1 MKVCEIMY
9 DYSKVLVTGG
19 AGFIG
24 SHLVDRLLKEDIEVV
39 VLDNLQGGRLK
50 NIRQHLGKKN
60 LCFVRGDI
68 RNYRLVRK
76 LVKDVDAI
84 IHQAARVSVP
94 ESIEDP
100 VLTNDV
106 NVNGTL
112 NLLKAAVESDVKRF
126 VYASS
131 CVVYGD
137 AEVMPIK
144 EDCLP
149 KPISPYGASKLAAE
163 SYVQAFHEVFRLKTV
178 CLRYFNV
185 YGSRQVHSCYSGV
198 ITQFVDRLAKNLP
211 LVIFGDG
218 KQSRDFVHV
227 QDVVK
232 ANMLALRIKGVEGEI
247 FNIATGVAT
256 TINQLA
262 STLLEITNKSC
273 LKVVHSKPRKGDVKH
288 SVGDNSKAKKEL
300 QYNVKFSL
308 REGLKELVDD
318 YGILKT

>member
-1 MKVCEIMY
+1 MCKDMY

-24 SHLVDRLLKEDIEVV
+24 SHLVDRLLKEGIEVV
-39 VLDNLQGGRLK
+39 VLDNLQGGRLE
-50 NIRQHLGKKN
+50 NISQHLGKEN

-68 RNYRLVRK
+68 RNYRLARNLVRG
-76 LVKDVDAI
+76 VDAI

-94 ESIEDP
+94 ESIEDA

-112 NLLKAAVESDVKRF
+112 NLLKASVEADVKRF

-131 CVVYGD
+131 CAVYGD

-144 EDCLP
+144 ENCLP
-149 KPISPYGASKLAAE
+149 KPSSPYGASKLAAE
-163 SYVQAFHEVFRLKTV
+163 NYVQVFHKVFRLKTV

-185 YGSRQVHSCYSGV
+185 YGSRQINSYYSGV
-198 ITQFVDRLAKNLP
+198 ITQFVNRLKKNLP
-211 LVIFGDG
+211 PVIFGDG
-218 KQSRDFVHV
+218 EQSRDFVHV
-227 QDVVK
+227 QEVVE
-232 ANMLALRIKGVEGEI
+232 ANMLALRIKGVEGET

-288 SVGDNSKAKKEL
+288 SVGDTSKAQKKL
-300 QYNVKFSL
+300 HYHVKFSL
-308 REGLKELVDD
+308 KEGLKELVDS
-318 YGILKT
+318 YGILK

>member
-1 MKVCEIMY
+1 MW
-9 DYSKVLVTGG
+9 DYSRVLVTGG

-24 SHLVDRLLKEDIEVV
+24 SHLVDQLLKEGIEVV
-39 VLDNLQGGRLK
+39 VLDNLQGGRLE

-68 RNYRLVRK
+68 RNYRLVRN
-76 LVKDVDAI
+76 LVRDVDAI
-84 IHQAARVSVP
+84 IHQAAQISVP

-112 NLLKAAVESDVKRF
+112 NLLKASVESDVKRF

-131 CVVYGD
+131 CAVYGD
-137 AEVMPIK
+137 AEMMPIK

-149 KPISPYGASKLAAE
+149 KPTSPYGASKLAAE

-178 CLRYFNV
+178 CLRCFNV
-185 YGSRQVHSCYSGV
+185 YGSRQINNYYSGV
-198 ITQFVDRLAKNLP
+198 ITQFLNRLSKNLP
-211 LVIFGDG
+211 LIIFGDG
-218 KQSRDFVHV
+218 EQSRDFIHV

-232 ANMLALRIKGVEGEI
+232 ANMLALRIKGVEGET

-262 STLLEITNKSC
+262 ATLLEITNKSC
-273 LKVVHSKPRKGDVKH
+273 LKVVHSKPRKGDIKH
-288 SVGDNSKAKKEL
+288 SVGDNSKAKKKL
-300 QYNVKFSL
+300 RYNVKFSL
-308 REGLKELVDD
+308 KEGLKELVEN
-318 YGILKT
+318 YGISK

>member
-1 MKVCEIMY
+1 MY
-9 DYSKVLVTGG
+9 DYSRVLVTGG

-24 SHLVDRLLKEDIEVV
+24 SHLVDRLLKEGIEIV
-39 VLDNLQGGRLK
+39 VLDNLQGGRLE

-68 RNYRLVRK
+68 RDSCLVRN
-76 LVKDVDAI
+76 LARDVDAI

-94 ESIEDP
+94 ESIKDP
-100 VLTNDV
+100 ALTNDV

-112 NLLKAAVESDVKRF
+112 NLLKASVESDVKRF

-131 CVVYGD
+131 CAVYGD

-149 KPISPYGASKLAAE
+149 RPRSPYGVSKLAAE
-163 SYVQAFHEVFRLKTV
+163 NYVQVFHEVFRLKTV

-185 YGSRQVHSCYSGV
+185 YGSRQINSYYSGV
-198 ITQFVDRLAKNLP
+198 TTQFINRLAKNLP
-211 LVIFGDG
+211 LAIFGDG
-218 KQSRDFVHV
+218 EQSRDFVHV
-227 QDVVK
+227 QDVVE
-232 ANMLALRIKGVEGEI
+232 ANMLALRIKGVEGET

-273 LKVVHSKPRKGDVKH
+273 LKVAHSKPRKGDVKR
-288 SVGDNSKAKKEL
+288 SVGDISKAQKKL
-300 QYNVKFSL
+300 CYNAKSSL
-308 REGLKELVDD
+308 KEGLKELVES
-318 YGILKT
+318 YGVSK

>member
-1 MKVCEIMY
+1 MCKDMY
-9 DYSKVLVTGG
+9 GCSKVLVTGG

-39 VLDNLQGGRLK
+39 VLDNPQGGRLE
-50 NIRQHLGKKN
+50 NIHQHLSNKN

-68 RNYRLVRK
+68 RDSRLVRN
-76 LVKDVDAI
+76 LVRDVDAI

-94 ESIEDP
+94 ESIENP
-100 VLTNDV
+100 VLTDDV

-112 NLLKAAVESDVKRF
+112 NLLQASVESDVKRF

-131 CVVYGD
+131 CAVYGD
-137 AEVMPIK
+137 AEAMPIN

-149 KPISPYGASKLAAE
+149 KPTSPYGASKLAAE
-163 SYVQAFHEVFRLKTV
+163 NYVQVFHKVFRLKTV

-185 YGSRQVHSCYSGV
+185 YGSRQINSYYSGV
-198 ITQFVDRLAKNLP
+198 ITQFVNRLAKNLP

-218 KQSRDFVHV
+218 EQSRDFVHV
-227 QDVVK
+227 QDVVE
-232 ANMLALRIKGVEGEI
+232 ANMLTLRVKGVEGET
-247 FNIATGVAT
+247 FNIATGIAT

-273 LKVVHSKPRKGDVKH
+273 LKIVHSKPRKGDIKH
-288 SVGDNSKAKKEL
+288 SVGDISKAQKKL
-300 QYNVKFSL
+300 HYSVKFSL
-308 REGLKELVDD
+308 KEGLKELVAN
-318 YGILKT
+318 

>member
-1 MKVCEIMY
+1 MY
-9 DYSKVLVTGG
+9 DYSRVLVTGG

-24 SHLVDRLLKEDIEVV
+24 SHLVDRLLKEGIEVV
-39 VLDNLQGGRLK
+39 VLDNLQGGRLE
-50 NIRQHLGKKN
+50 NISQHIGKKN

-68 RNYRLVRK
+68 RNSRLVRN
-76 LVKDVDAI
+76 LVRGVDAI

-94 ESIEDP
+94 ESIKDP
-100 VLTNDV
+100 VLTDDV

-112 NLLKAAVESDVKRF
+112 NLLKASVESDVKRF

-131 CVVYGD
+131 CAVYGD
-137 AEVMPIK
+137 AKVMPIK

-149 KPISPYGASKLAAE
+149 NPRSPYGVSKLAAE
-163 SYVQAFHEVFRLKTV
+163 NYVQTFYEIFRLKTV

-185 YGSRQVHSCYSGV
+185 YGSRQINSYYSGV
-198 ITQFVDRLAKNLP
+198 ITQFINRLAKNLP

-218 KQSRDFVHV
+218 EQSRDFVHV
-227 QDVVK
+227 QDVVD
-232 ANMLALRIKGVEGEI
+232 ANMSALRIKGVEGET

-288 SVGDNSKAKKEL
+288 SVGDISKAQKKL
-300 QYNVKFSL
+300 HYNVKFSL
-308 REGLKELVDD
+308 KEGLKELVDS
-318 YGILKT
+318 YNILK

>member
-1 MKVCEIMY
+1 MY

-24 SHLVDRLLKEDIEVV
+24 SHLVDRLLKEGIEVV

>member
-1 MKVCEIMY
+1 MY
-9 DYSKVLVTGG
+9 DYSRVLVTGG
-19 AGFIG
+19 AGFVG
-24 SHLVDRLLKEDIEVV
+24 SHLVDRLLKEGIEVV
-39 VLDNLQGGRLK
+39 VLDNLQGGRLE
-50 NIRQHLGKKN
+50 NIHQHLGKKN

-68 RNYRLVRK
+68 RNYRLVRN
-76 LVKDVDAI
+76 LVRGVDAI
-84 IHQAARVSVP
+84 IHQAARISVP

-112 NLLKAAVESDVKRF
+112 NLLKASLGSDVKRF

-131 CVVYGD
+131 CAVYGD
-137 AEVMPIK
+137 AEMMPIK

-149 KPISPYGASKLAAE
+149 KPTSPYGASKLAAE

-185 YGSRQVHSCYSGV
+185 YGLRQVHSYYSGV
-198 ITQFVDRLAKNLP
+198 ITQFLDRLAKNLP

-218 KQSRDFVHV
+218 KRSRDFVHV

-232 ANMLALRIKGVEGEI
+232 ANMLALRVKGVEGET

-288 SVGDNSKAKKEL
+288 SVGDNSKAKKKL

-308 REGLKELVDD
+308 KEGLKELVDS
-318 YGILKT
+318 YGILK

>member
-1 MKVCEIMY
+1 MCKAMY
-9 DYSKVLVTGG
+9 DCSKALVTGG

-24 SHLVDRLLKEDIEVV
+24 SHLVDRLLKEGIEVV

-50 NIRQHLGKKN
+50 NISQHLGKKN

-68 RNYRLVRK
+68 RDSRLVRN
-76 LVKDVDAI
+76 LVRGVDAI

-94 ESIEDP
+94 ESIKDP

-106 NVNGTL
+106 NANGTL
-112 NLLKAAVESDVKRF
+112 NLLKASVESDIKRF

-131 CVVYGD
+131 CAVYGD
-137 AEVMPIK
+137 AKVMPIK
-144 EDCLP
+144 ENCLP
-149 KPISPYGASKLAAE
+149 KPTSPYGASKLAAE
-163 SYVQAFHEVFRLKTV
+163 NYVQVFHKVFRLETV

-185 YGSRQVHSCYSGV
+185 YGARQINNYYSGV
-198 ITQFVDRLAKNLP
+198 ITQFINRLAKNLP

-218 KQSRDFVHV
+218 EQCRDFVHV
-227 QDVVK
+227 QDVVE
-232 ANMLALRIKGVEGEI
+232 ANMLALRIKGVEGET
-247 FNIATGVAT
+247 FNIATGVAI

-288 SVGDNSKAKKEL
+288 SVGDISKAQKKL
-300 QYNVKFSL
+300 HYSVKFSL
-308 REGLKELVDD
+308 REGLKELVED
-318 YGILKT
+318 